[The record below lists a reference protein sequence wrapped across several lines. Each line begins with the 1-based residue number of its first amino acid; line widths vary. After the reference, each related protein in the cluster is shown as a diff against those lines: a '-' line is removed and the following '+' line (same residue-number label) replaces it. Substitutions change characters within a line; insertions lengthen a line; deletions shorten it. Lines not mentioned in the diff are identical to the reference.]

1 MPGQRSLGRK
11 AGGQAQ
17 KVSSKPHCILS
28 VILGR
33 YAYLPECLA
42 GWTYYRRTRYC
53 YKFYNTAKTWQE
65 ARQQCQDIGSQHGG
79 TGELASVHDGQTVNF
94 LVGLAFRGADGG
106 AIKGPFIYSV
116 MCGTIPYHKVFFTFT
131 FC

>member
-1 MPGQRSLGRK
+1 MGKVAMPGQRSLERK
-11 AGGQAQ
+11 AGRQAQ
-17 KVSSKPHCILS
+17 KVRSKPPCHFECHIRE
-28 VILGR
+28 R
-33 YAYLPECLA
+33 YAYLSECLA

-65 ARQQCQDIGSQHGG
+65 AGRQCQDIGSQHGG

-106 AIKGPFIYSV
+106 AIKGQFIYCVTWSCV
-116 MCGTIPYHKVFFTFT
+116 VP
-131 FC
+131 